1 MYLVNRSPSRDM
13 LRMRQAVNQLFD
25 ESYTSNTDSDY
36 NQVYRLP
43 IDVYSTE
50 NEIVLTAS
58 VPGMSAEDVSIT
70 IEGETLSISGEIPA
84 LIENVDW
91 QFVERYHGKF
101 CRTLQLNVPIDM
113 DNAEA
118 TFKNGILELVLP
130 KAEAVKPKQIKV
142 KTK

>member
-1 MYLVNRSPSRDM
+1 MM
-13 LRMRQAVNQLFD
+13 RMRQAMNRLFD
-25 ESYTSNTDSDY
+25 ESYTSNQEGDY

-50 NEIVLTAS
+50 NEIVLSAS
-58 VPGMSAEDVSIT
+58 VPGLSPEDVSIT
-70 IEGETLSISGEIPA
+70 VEGDTLSISGEIPA

-101 CRTLQLNVPIDM
+101 SRTLQLNVPIDL
-113 DNAEA
+113 DNVEA

>member
-13 LRMRQAVNQLFD
+13 LRMREAMNRLFD
-25 ESYTSNTDSDY
+25 ESYESGKEADY
-36 NQVYRLP
+36 NQVFRLP

-50 NEIVLTAS
+50 NEIVLLAS
-58 VPGMSAEDVSIT
+58 VPGLKPEEVNIT
-70 IEGETLSISGEIPA
+70 IEGDTLSISGEIPA

-101 CRTLQLNVPIDM
+101 MRTLQLNVPIDL
-113 DNAEA
+113 DNVEA

-142 KTK
+142 RTK